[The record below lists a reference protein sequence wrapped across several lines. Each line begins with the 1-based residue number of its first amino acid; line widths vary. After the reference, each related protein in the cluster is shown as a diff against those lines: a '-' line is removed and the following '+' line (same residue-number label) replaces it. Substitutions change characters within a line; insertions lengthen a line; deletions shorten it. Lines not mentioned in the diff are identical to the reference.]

1 MSNSPR
7 IEVSEAQAAA
17 ITLSTAR
24 EVPEH
29 SSDGRRWTGLSFGFL
44 LPSKVDGRRISPFPA
59 AKYDQLSTFRT
70 LAGCHSQLSTNKKA
84 ANVSNAL
91 PGNPTKP

>member
-29 SSDGRRWTGLSFGFL
+29 SSDGRRWTGLAFFSRPRSTEEEYL
-44 LPSKVDGRRISPFPA
+44 LSQQPGTINYP
-59 AKYDQLSTFRT
+59 LS
-70 LAGCHSQLSTNKKA
+70 GHWPDVIHN
-84 ANVSNAL
+84 
-91 PGNPTKP
+91 